1 MTKVFNVSTTK
12 DLRAKLR
19 TNMTAPERRLW
30 ACLRKNQLGVKFRRQ
45 FGVGCYIV
53 DFYCPAKRLVIEVDG
68 DSHFCAEGMAYDQV
82 RDDYVRSLGIQ
93 VLRFTNQQ
101 VMQEL
106 DAVVENIRYEL
117 AK

>member
-12 DLRAKLR
+12 DLRAQLR

-30 ACLRKNQLGVKFRRQ
+30 ACLRKSQLGVKFRRQ
-45 FGVGCYIV
+45 FGVGRYIV

-68 DSHFCAEGMAYDQV
+68 DSHFSTEGMAYDQV

-106 DAVVENIRYEL
+106 EAVVESIRYEL
-117 AK
+117 AQ